1 MITLNASS
9 VALLLASSA
18 LLARGCCGFEDDDED
33 EDEAEDEDDIVGEM
47 VNDINQKVVS
57 ILLK

>member
-33 EDEAEDEDDIVGEM
+33 EDEAEDEDDIVGE
-47 VNDINQKVVS
+47 VVS
-57 ILLK
+57 YINNPVVTILSK

>member
-33 EDEAEDEDDIVGEM
+33 EDEAEDEDDIVGE
-47 VNDINQKVVS
+47 VVS
-57 ILLK
+57 